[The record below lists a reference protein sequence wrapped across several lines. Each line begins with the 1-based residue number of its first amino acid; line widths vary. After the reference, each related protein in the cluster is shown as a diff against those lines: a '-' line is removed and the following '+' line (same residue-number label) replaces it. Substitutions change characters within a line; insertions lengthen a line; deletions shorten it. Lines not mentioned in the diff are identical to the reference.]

1 MTRGKVC
8 IVMLAA
14 GRSERFGTAKLLA
27 EYRGKPLLHHALS
40 AAQGTCPGNI
50 CLVVGHNPEEIEIA
64 ATGLADR
71 VIINEAY
78 ATGIGSSIACG
89 VRACREHAD
98 AILIMLADQPLV
110 SCAHLDQLV
119 DRWTGSPDEIIASR
133 FSGTSGPPVL
143 FASALF
149 DQLER
154 LRGDMGARAILRNN
168 PNMLRTVECEAAS
181 IDIDTPEDLEALASG
196 NDA

>member
-14 GRSERFGTAKLLA
+14 GRSERFGSAKLLA

-40 AAQGTCPGNI
+40 AAQGTCPGDI
-50 CLVVGHNPEEIEIA
+50 YLVVGHNAEAIGDA
-64 ATGLADR
+64 AAGFVAT
-71 VIINEAY
+71 VIRNEAY
-78 ATGIGSSIACG
+78 ATGTGSSIACG

-110 SCAHLDQLV
+110 SSAHLAQLV
-119 DRWTGSPDEIIASR
+119 DRWTGAPDEIIASR
-133 FSGTSGPPVL
+133 FSGTNGPPVL
-143 FASALF
+143 FASAFF
-149 DQLER
+149 DKLEQ

-168 PNMLRTVECEAAS
+168 PNRLRTVEFEAAS
-181 IDIDTPEDLEALASG
+181 IDIDTPEDLEELT
-196 NDA
+196 DRH

>member
-1 MTRGKVC
+1 
-8 IVMLAA
+8 MLAA

-27 EYRGKPLLHHALS
+27 EYRGHTLLHHALS
-40 AAQGTCPGNI
+40 AAQGSCPGDKY
-50 CLVVGHNPEEIEIA
+50 LVVGHNAEEISNA
-64 ATGLADR
+64 AAGLVDT
-71 VIINEAY
+71 VIHNEGY

-110 SCAHLDQLV
+110 SSAHLAQLV
-119 DRWTGSPDEIIASR
+119 DRWTGAPDEIIASG
-133 FSGTSGPPVL
+133 FSGTNGPPVL
-143 FASALF
+143 FASAFF
-149 DQLER
+149 DELEQ

-168 PNMLRTVECEAAS
+168 PNRLRTVEFEAAS
-181 IDIDTPEDLEALASG
+181 IDIDTPEDLGALASG

>member
-40 AAQGTCPGNI
+40 AAQETCPGNV
-50 CLVVGHNPEEIEIA
+50 CLVVGHNAHEVGDSA
-64 ATGLADR
+64 AELADH
-71 VIINEAY
+71 IITNEDY
-78 ATGIGSSIACG
+78 ATGMGSSIACG
-89 VRACREHAD
+89 VRACREQSD
-98 AILIMLADQPLV
+98 AILIMLADQPLI
-110 SCAHLDQLV
+110 SSSHLAALV
-119 DRWTGSPDEIIASR
+119 NRWSGKQNEIIASR

-149 DQLER
+149 DQLED
-154 LRGDMGARAILRNN
+154 LHGDVGAREILRRSSSI
-168 PNMLRTVECEAAS
+168 LRTVEFAAAAV
-181 IDIDTPEDLEALASG
+181 DIDTPADLEALAGGYES
-196 NDA
+196 

>member
-50 CLVVGHNPEEIEIA
+50 CLVVGHNPEEIENA

-89 VRACREHAD
+89 VRACR
-98 AILIMLADQPLV
+98 
-110 SCAHLDQLV
+110 
-119 DRWTGSPDEIIASR
+119 RASR
-133 FSGTSGPPVL
+133 AAFVPAV
-143 FASALF
+143 
-149 DQLER
+149 
-154 LRGDMGARAILRNN
+154 
-168 PNMLRTVECEAAS
+168 NMRMRY
-181 IDIDTPEDLEALASG
+181 
-196 NDA
+196 

>member
-27 EYRGKPLLHHALS
+27 KYHGKPLLHHALS
-40 AAQGTCPGNI
+40 AAQGTCPGNV
-50 CLVVGHNPEEIEIA
+50 CLVVGHDAHEVGDSA
-64 ATGLADR
+64 AGLADH
-71 VIINEAY
+71 VITNEDY
-78 ATGIGSSIACG
+78 ATGMGSSIACG
-89 VRACREHAD
+89 VRACREQSD

-110 SCAHLDQLV
+110 SSSHLAELV
-119 DRWTGSPDEIIASR
+119 NRWTGKQNEIIASR

-149 DQLER
+149 DQLED
-154 LRGDMGARAILRNN
+154 LHGVVGAREILRRSSSI
-168 PNMLRTVECEAAS
+168 LRTVEFEAAA
-181 IDIDTPEDLEALASG
+181 IDIDTPEDLEALAGG

>member
-14 GRSERFGTAKLLA
+14 GRSERFGSAKLLA
-27 EYRGKPLLHHALS
+27 EYRGQPLLHHALS

-50 CLVVGHNPEEIEIA
+50 CLVVGHNPEEIENA

-149 DQLER
+149 DQLED
-154 LRGDMGARAILRNN
+154 LHGDVGAREILRKSSSI
-168 PNMLRTVECEAAS
+168 LRTVEFGAAAV
-181 IDIDTPEDLEALASG
+181 DIDTPADLEALAGGYES
-196 NDA
+196 

>member
-14 GRSERFGTAKLLA
+14 GRSERLGTAKLLA
-27 EYRGKPLLHHALS
+27 DYRGKPLLHHALS

-50 CLVVGHNPEEIEIA
+50 CLVVGHNPEEIENA

-149 DQLER
+149 DQLED
-154 LRGDMGARAILRNN
+154 LHGDVGAREILRKSSSI
-168 PNMLRTVECEAAS
+168 LRTVEFGAAAV
-181 IDIDTPEDLEALASG
+181 DIDTPADLEALAGGYES
-196 NDA
+196 

>member
-1 MTRGKVC
+1 MTRKVC

-27 EYRGKPLLHHALS
+27 EYRGKPLLQHALS
-40 AAQGTCPGNI
+40 AAQDACPGDV
-50 CLVVGHNPEEIEIA
+50 CLVVGHNAHEVA
-64 ATGLADR
+64 DSAVGLADH
-71 VIINEAY
+71 VITNEDF

-110 SCAHLDQLV
+110 SSTHLAELV
-119 DRWTGSPDEIIASR
+119 NRWTGNPNEIIASR
-133 FSGTSGPPVL
+133 FSGVSGPPVL

-149 DQLER
+149 DQLED
-154 LRGDMGARAILRNN
+154 LHGDIGAREILRRSSS
-168 PNMLRTVECEAAS
+168 MLRTVEFAAAA
-181 IDIDTPEDLEALASG
+181 IDIDTPEDLEALAGGYES
-196 NDA
+196 

>member
-40 AAQGTCPGNI
+40 AAQGACPGDV
-50 CLVVGHNPEEIEIA
+50 CLVVGHNAHEVGDSA
-64 ATGLADR
+64 AGLADQ
-71 VIINEAY
+71 VITNADF

-89 VRACREHAD
+89 VRACRRQCD
-98 AILIMLADQPLV
+98 AIVIMLADQPLV
-110 SCAHLDQLV
+110 SASHLV
-119 DRWTGSPDEIIASR
+119 EVVNRWTGKQNEIIASR
-133 FSGTSGPPVL
+133 FSGISGPPVL

-149 DQLER
+149 DQLED
-154 LRGDMGARAILRNN
+154 LHGDVGAREILHRSSSI
-168 PNMLRTVECEAAS
+168 LRTVEFEAAA
-181 IDIDTPEDLEALASG
+181 IDIDTPEDLEALARG
-196 NDA
+196 NDT